1 MLTFNIFIILNLVL
15 FIIILLV
22 TSFNILEDDKKTN
35 LMYRALGFSKTK
47 IITSSIIKIFL
58 LFLLALLISVIIALI
73 FYLFIT

>member
-1 MLTFNIFIILNLVL
+1 MLTYYIFIILNLVL